1 MATHICKA
9 CGTRASP
16 ISRSP
21 SNFGAELVVWI
32 ACLVAAATVHWG
44 FVVGGIGF
52 TLWRFTGRRRVCPKC
67 ASSEVIPLDS
77 PIGRQLSNAMTTP
90 ADQPKP

>member
-9 CGTRASP
+9 CGARASP
-16 ISRSP
+16 IRRSP

-32 ACLVAAATVHWG
+32 ACLVAAATVHWT

-67 ASSEVIPLDS
+67 SSGEVIPLDS
-77 PIGRQLSNAMTTP
+77 PIGRQLSETVAPPVNGP
-90 ADQPKP
+90 RP